1 MRIYT
6 RTGDKGTTGLFGGKR
21 VRKDDI
27 RIEAV
32 GTVDELNSA
41 IGLVLAEMQKS
52 KVKSQNFSSKV
63 KSELEQIQGN
73 LFEIG
78 AVIATPARVR
88 AKEKRIHEEFGSHL
102 TKRVVEFE
110 KFIDKLTEKLPQ
122 LRSFILPGGS
132 QTGATLHVARSMS
145 RRAERRIV
153 ALSRKERVNNEI
165 LIYMNRLSDLFFT
178 MARFLNKQKKIAETP
193 WKGLR

>member
-1 MRIYT
+1 MKIYT

-21 VRKDDI
+21 VSKVDI

-32 GTVDELNSA
+32 GTIDELNSA
-41 IGLVLAEMQKS
+41 IGVSIAQGLMINDKGLKIKQEITI
-52 KVKSQNFSSKV
+52 
-63 KSELEQIQGN
+63 IQQD

-78 AVIATPARVR
+78 AVLATPARQRV
-88 AKEKRIHEEFGSHL
+88 KEKRIHEQFGKHL
-102 TKRVVEFE
+102 TKRVGEFE
-110 KFIDKLTEKLPQ
+110 KLIDRLTEKLPP

-132 QTGATLHVARSMS
+132 KAGSLLHVARSTS

-153 ALSRKERVNNEI
+153 ALSKREQVDGPI
-165 LIYMNRLSDLFFT
+165 LIYMNRLSDVIFT
-178 MARFLNKQKKIAETP
+178 MARFVNKQKRVPETT